1 MRQVQEVTNV
11 RETQER
17 PSIWAQVWTQAQYLN
32 LALTIAGQMLVG
44 GLYLTAQIIWTI
56 ANFISLIRD
65 FVLQRPTADIVK
77 DSGMCAL
84 SVSLVILRILGIY

>member
-1 MRQVQEVTNV
+1 MNEIKNVRQVPQEQKSTG
-11 RETQER
+11 RK
-17 PSIWAQVWTQAQYLN
+17 VWENLQYLN
-32 LALTIAGQMLVG
+32 LALTIGGQVLVG
-44 GLYLTAQIIWTI
+44 GLYLTAQCVWTI
-56 ANFISLIRD
+56 ANFISLVRD